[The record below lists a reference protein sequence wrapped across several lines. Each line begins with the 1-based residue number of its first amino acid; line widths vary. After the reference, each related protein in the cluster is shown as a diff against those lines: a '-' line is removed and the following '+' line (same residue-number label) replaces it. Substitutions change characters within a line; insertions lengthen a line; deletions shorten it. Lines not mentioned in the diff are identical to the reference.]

1 MFWIPT
7 MSSLAISS
15 SFTLFLSSFPLHFLL
30 CLSLWVLFFSIN
42 LFSSHL
48 ENSFLPYSHQPNVF
62 IIFSSIIKVTL
73 SSVLFPKFT
82 KYKLGSLPHGNREAK
97 ISTQCSLYKRNGQ
110 FNICLHQWRKY
121 SFHQS
126 TLRYISWLS
135 ISSNPYI

>member
-7 MSSLAISS
+7 LSSLAISS
-15 SFTLFLSSFPLHFLL
+15 SFTLYLSSFPLHFLL
-30 CLSLWVLFFSIN
+30 CLSFGCYFFPS
-42 LFSSHL
+42 
-48 ENSFLPYSHQPNVF
+48 
-62 IIFSSIIKVTL
+62 IFSLLILKIL
-73 SSVLFPKFT
+73 SYLILTSPMYSSSSLLLSKWHWAQFFFLNSPN
-82 KYKLGSLPHGNREAK
+82 KLGSLSHGNREAK
-97 ISTQCSLYKRNGQ
+97 ISTHCSLYKRNGQ